1 MILSLQQYFKSLKQV
16 FYRIFRQIFHLWFYL
31 IAVYALPFL
40 LILTFNFLLLRAF
53 LKSRKKCQP
62 YKMRKDPTD
71 VLRDMSVDPLTQQT
85 TDEAPSR
92 NTKNNLVS

>member
-1 MILSLQQYFKSLKQV
+1 
-16 FYRIFRQIFHLWFYL
+16 
-31 IAVYALPFL
+31 
-40 LILTFNFLLLRAF
+40 
-53 LKSRKKCQP
+53 
-62 YKMRKDPTD
+62 MRKDPTD